1 MSDTGLLPSPFQ
13 TGTFGPAI
21 VPALGAFSIQT
32 ETSEHVGA
40 REALLDRAMGAGRKR
55 KSSEAIRR
63 GRRPAEGLAFSAV
76 SATGELLGTLRLW
89 HVSAGARDGKPVPA
103 LLLGPLAVSPE
114 AQGLGLGGAL
124 MRHAIVEA
132 TRLGHGAIL
141 LVGDPEYYERFGFSA
156 GETGGLAMPGP
167 FEARRLLALEL
178 SPGAI
183 TGARGRIVGTG
194 ARIGEMGQR
203 RFSSDGFAVAA

>member
-32 ETSEHVGA
+32 ETSEHIGA

-76 SATGELLGTLRLW
+76 SATGELLGTLRL
-89 HVSAGARDGKPVPA
+89 
-103 LLLGPLAVSPE
+103 
-114 AQGLGLGGAL
+114 
-124 MRHAIVEA
+124 
-132 TRLGHGAIL
+132 
-141 LVGDPEYYERFGFSA
+141 
-156 GETGGLAMPGP
+156 
-167 FEARRLLALEL
+167 
-178 SPGAI
+178 
-183 TGARGRIVGTG
+183 
-194 ARIGEMGQR
+194 
-203 RFSSDGFAVAA
+203 

>member
-1 MSDTGLLPSPFQ
+1 MSDTGLLASQ
-13 TGTFGPAI
+13 ITSDVLSQAI
-21 VPALGAFSIQT
+21 VPALAAFSIQA
-32 ETSEHVGA
+32 ETAEHVGA
-40 REALLDRAMGAGRKR
+40 REALLDRAMGKSRKR

-76 SATGELLGTLRLW
+76 SVSGELLGTLRLW
-89 HVSAGARDGKPVPA
+89 HVAAGTKDGKPVLA

-124 MRHAIVEA
+124 MRHAIDA
-132 TRLGHGAIL
+132 ASRLGHGVIL

-156 GETGGLAMPGP
+156 CETGGLAMPGP
-167 FEARRLLALEL
+167 FEPRRLLALEL
-178 SPGAI
+178 NLGAI
-183 TGARGRIVGTG
+183 AGACGRIVGTG
-194 ARIGEMGQR
+194 ARIGEMGHR